1 MTAYS
6 EVDAKAELS
15 RLIDRALCGD
25 EVVIKRH
32 GRPVAEIRALTSTQ
46 VGPTAYE
53 WLRARRLARKGVGL
67 TSVELLDQLYEGSY
81 IIGPKFCPAS
91 VPHGL
96 RRAAPSP
103 LQGTP
108 PSLRDRGDE
117 TRRTSSSLSE
127 AWGGGPRN
135 AVEGPR
141 ESAETTPTTP
151 ADLIPADLIMES

>member
-103 LQGTP
+103 SGVLPHRFAIGEMKRGALHP
-108 PSLRDRGDE
+108 P
-117 TRRTSSSLSE
+117 
-127 AWGGGPRN
+127 
-135 AVEGPR
+135 
-141 ESAETTPTTP
+141 
-151 ADLIPADLIMES
+151 